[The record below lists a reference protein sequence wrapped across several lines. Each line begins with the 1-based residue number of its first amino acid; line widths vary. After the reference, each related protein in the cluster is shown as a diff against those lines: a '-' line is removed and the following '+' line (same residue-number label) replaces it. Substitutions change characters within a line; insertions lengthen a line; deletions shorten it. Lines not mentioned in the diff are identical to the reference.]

1 MNKVMRLEI
10 IISIL
15 YILILS
21 IPAKCQYDVIKR
33 AYEGYQNGHLKE
45 AKTYV
50 DSAMTFQSLTKDP
63 STWYLRG
70 FIYKDLFKG
79 ENTNNFYRDEAISA
93 FTYLLEMENIEKY
106 QKDAIQ
112 NIKFLSTSYY
122 NDAVTSLDRGDLED
136 AIQHYNKFGFTYLIG
151 EDTTIDLL
159 ERDIDFYLAIGS
171 KLTALNNRDTKD
183 SDHYFEQAIAQFNK
197 VLELDDLNLKANYNL
212 GVLYYNKAVSMI
224 ADLDYNDIDIFAISE
239 LEDRSIQL
247 FDIALPYLQRANQ
260 INPYDINILEGLSGI
275 YFSLRDFEKSN
286 QFKAKVEE
294 LSK

>member
-15 YILILS
+15 YILILY

-79 ENTNNFYRDEAISA
+79 EKNNNFYREEAISA

-136 AIQHYNKFGFTYLIG
+136 AIMHYNKFGFTYLIG

-171 KLTALNNRDTKD
+171 KLTALNNRDTTD

>member
-1 MNKVMRLEI
+1 MNKVMRLGI

-15 YILILS
+15 YILILY

-79 ENTNNFYRDEAISA
+79 EKNNNFYREEAISA

-136 AIQHYNKFGFTYLIG
+136 AIKHYNKFGFTYLIG

-171 KLTALNNRDTKD
+171 KLTALNNRDTTD
-183 SDHYFEQAIAQFNK
+183 SDHYFEQAITQFNK

>member
-1 MNKVMRLEI
+1 MRLGI

-33 AYEGYQNGHLKE
+33 AYEGYQNGNLTE

-79 ENTNNFYRDEAISA
+79 ESTNNFYRDEAIGA
-93 FTYLLEMENIEKY
+93 FTNLLKMDNIEKY

-112 NIKFLSTSYY
+112 NIKFLSTTYY
-122 NDAVTSLDRGDLED
+122 NDAVTLLDRGDLD
-136 AIQHYNKFGFTYLIG
+136 AAIKHYKNFGLTYPIG

-159 ERDIDFYLAIGS
+159 ERDIDFYLAVGS
-171 KLTALNNRDTKD
+171 KLTALNNRDTNG

-212 GVLYYNKAVSMI
+212 GVLYYNKAVNMI

-247 FDIALPYLQRANQ
+247 FEIALPFLQRANQ
-260 INPYDINILEGLSGI
+260 INPYDINTLEGLSGI

-286 QFKAKVEE
+286 QFKAKVGE
-294 LSK
+294 LSN

>member
-1 MNKVMRLEI
+1 MNKVMRLGI

-15 YILILS
+15 YILILN
-21 IPAKCQYDVIKR
+21 IPAKCQYDVIKS
-33 AYEGYQNGHLKE
+33 AYEGYQNGNLSE

-79 ENTNNFYRDEAISA
+79 EKNNNFYREEALRA
-93 FTYLLEMENIEKY
+93 FAYLLEMENIEKY

-136 AIQHYNKFGFTYLIG
+136 AIKHYNKFGFTYPTG

-171 KLTALNNRDTKD
+171 KLTALNNRDTTD

-247 FDIALPYLQRANQ
+247 FDIALPYLQHANH